1 MPQRWSTMD
10 VPKAAQFAR
19 WRELI
24 CEAFLALTP
33 ESDLRDGFAG
43 TVAQR
48 QLSELS
54 IARITSQ
61 RQQVRRTSRDI
72 DRSAYQGYYI
82 NLQVRGSSLMTQDGR
97 STVLRPGDIAIVD
110 TTRPFAFDF
119 RDDFQQLSLFA
130 PKELLTLGSG
140 MAATGTG
147 TDAAPVTTATRV
159 GTAAGPGA
167 AVRHALLSLTHG
179 DLAEDTA
186 ARLAAHACG
195 ILAIALDQRTEPHPW
210 STPLRQD
217 RLHAAALAD
226 IDEHLTDA
234 DLSAAAVATRLGV
247 SVRLLYAVFA
257 GRRHSFAAEVRR
269 RRLDLAW
276 RDLQDPVHAHL
287 CVIDVAVAAGFAD
300 VTSFHRAFRRE
311 YGRTPA
317 QVRKDALGLE
327 QLGRPDQPGKLDQ
340 LSGPGQP
347 GRLDRP
353 SQLDQLSRLDAPR

>member
-10 VPKAAQFAR
+10 VPRSAQFAR

-48 QLSELS
+48 QLAELS

-61 RQQVRRTSRDI
+61 RQRVRRTDRDI
-72 DRSAYQGYYI
+72 DRSAYQGYYV

-110 TTRPFAFDF
+110 TTRPFAFGF
-119 RDDFQQLSLFA
+119 QDDFQQLSLFA
-130 PKELLTLGSG
+130 PKPLLTLGSAAD
-140 MAATGTG
+140 AATAS
-147 TDAAPVTTATRV
+147 AAATAAVTTATRV

-167 AVRHALLSLTHG
+167 AVRHALLSLTHDG
-179 DLAEDTA
+179 LSEDTA

-195 ILAIALDQRTEPHPW
+195 ILAIALDQRAEPHPR

-234 DLSAAAVATRLGV
+234 DLSASAVATRLGV

-257 GRRHSFAAEVRR
+257 GRRHSFAGEVRR
-269 RRLDLAW
+269 RRLDHAW

-317 QVRKDALGLE
+317 QVRKSALG
-327 QLGRPDQPGKLDQ
+327 
-340 LSGPGQP
+340 
-347 GRLDRP
+347 
-353 SQLDQLSRLDAPR
+353 A

>member
-10 VPKAAQFAR
+10 VPKTAQFAR

-48 QLSELS
+48 QLAELS

-61 RQQVRRTSRDI
+61 RQHVRRTTRDI
-72 DRSAYQGYYI
+72 DRSAYQGYYV
-82 NLQVRGSSLMTQDGR
+82 NLQIRGSSLMTQDGR
-97 STVLRPGDIAIVD
+97 STVLHPGDLAVVD

-119 RDDFQQLSLFA
+119 QDDFQQLSLYA
-130 PKELLTLGSG
+130 PKALLLPGSG
-140 MAATGTG
+140 T
-147 TDAAPVTTATRV
+147 PVTTATRV
-159 GTAAGPGA
+159 ATAAGPGA
-167 AVRHALLSLTHG
+167 AVRHALLSLTSG
-179 DLAEDTA
+179 DLSEDTA

-195 ILAIALDQRTEPHPW
+195 ILSIALDQQTEPDPR

-234 DLSAAAVATRLGV
+234 DLSAAAVAARLGV
-247 SVRLLYAVFA
+247 SVRLLYSVFA
-257 GRRHSFAAEVRR
+257 GRRHSFASEVRR
-269 RRLDLAW
+269 RRLDHTW
-276 RDLQDPVHAHL
+276 RDLRDPARTHL
-287 CVIDVAVAAGFAD
+287 CVIDIAVAAGFAD

-317 QVRKDALGLE
+317 QVRRAALGGVADDGDGEGALRSPA
-327 QLGRPDQPGKLDQ
+327 LTNM
-340 LSGPGQP
+340 
-347 GRLDRP
+347 
-353 SQLDQLSRLDAPR
+353 A

>member
-97 STVLRPGDIAIVD
+97 SNGAASRRHRDRRHHAALRLRLPGRLPA
-110 TTRPFAFDF
+110 A
-119 RDDFQQLSLFA
+119 LLFA

-140 MAATGTG
+140 MAATGT
-147 TDAAPVTTATRV
+147 DAAPVTTAT
-159 GTAAGPGA
+159 ASAPPP
-167 AVRHALLSLTHG
+167 ALAPQSATLCSASTHG

-269 RRLDLAW
+269 GAW
-276 RDLQDPVHAHL
+276 TSPGATSRTRSTRTCASSTWPWRPASRTSP
-287 CVIDVAVAAGFAD
+287 ASTGPSAGS
-300 VTSFHRAFRRE
+300 T
-311 YGRTPA
+311 
-317 QVRKDALGLE
+317 
-327 QLGRPDQPGKLDQ
+327 
-340 LSGPGQP
+340 
-347 GRLDRP
+347 
-353 SQLDQLSRLDAPR
+353 DAPRPRCARTRWAWSSSAALTSPAS